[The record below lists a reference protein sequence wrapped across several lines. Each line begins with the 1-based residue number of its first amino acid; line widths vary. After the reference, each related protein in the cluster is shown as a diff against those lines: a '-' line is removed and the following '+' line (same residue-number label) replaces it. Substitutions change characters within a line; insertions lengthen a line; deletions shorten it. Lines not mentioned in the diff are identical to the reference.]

1 MGRVTAFARARAR
14 KGCNARLHYAR
25 VSFDTGPLPA
35 NLPFA
40 PQLLANKL
48 AVHRERRR

>member
-1 MGRVTAFARARAR
+1 MADRNSPQKHVWQARAW
-14 KGCNARLHYAR
+14 ARLHYAR
-25 VSFDTGPLPA
+25 VFFDTGPLPA